1 MSSRL
6 AASRVEGDGESER
19 VIEEG
24 GQVVIAVTEG
34 EGITAISLVAR
45 QND

>member
-1 MSSRL
+1 M
-6 AASRVEGDGESER
+6 AASGVEGDGESER

-24 GQVVIAVTEG
+24 GQVVIAVTKRK
-34 EGITAISLVAR
+34 GITAINLVAR